1 MLWYIYIVVCSPLN
15 KLSLTPPDVSS
26 KWDCWIVLSNINW
39 VVGVGVWKFAV
50 RVKNSFLS
58 WEVSLVMNSTQKLW
72 SMQGVTKPKK
82 KKNSIYWKS
91 NCWAELQINRKPM
104 SRAWPRWEPL
114 WWAALICWH
123 INGQSGGTLLPFRLC
138 CSVEP
143 TVRDWPAVLSHGRNE
158 GTTECL
164 SVFPQ
169 HGTQN
174 QKRYCLSR
182 EDAWLLPGRTWIRCV
197 SPTPQWHRLA
207 RGTIYVIEFF
217 SNSSTTILTL

>member
-1 MLWYIYIVVCSPLN
+1 MIYIYSCMQPL
-15 KLSLTPPDVSS
+15 KQIEFDIHDVSS
-26 KWDCWIVLSNINW
+26 KWDCWIVLSNINSC
-39 VVGVGVWKFAV
+39 GSG
-50 RVKNSFLS
+50 
-58 WEVSLVMNSTQKLW
+58 SLKIRSKSEEQFFKLGGFPGDELNPKALVYAG
-72 SMQGVTKPKK
+72 SNKTKK